1 MAASLIVVLTY
12 ILFPDLRRQRYIEI
26 MMYVSLNVFWGCLG
40 ASLGPVP
47 NYSPACW
54 FQGVT
59 TNANFVIAACWIT
72 ALTFQ
77 LWWAAVYGR
86 VVNSMFWTHVFIWT
100 VPLIFSLL
108 PLTTNTYG
116 NPDGYKANKT
126 TSWCFIVT
134 STDDADDFPINRYS
148 TTQTQINI
156 EVMWDFLGFY
166 GWVFGT
172 ILVNAYFGASILY
185 KLRDSDKSKAQ
196 QIKNSV
202 MRLMLYPLIQG
213 ACWTYTM
220 VDDIRLALNP
230 SAIKSASGEAA
241 ANTIPLLSGIF
252 FSLAFFYINPNARR
266 KWQKLFER
274 TWNRLT
280 GVKVEAQEALRRV
293 SVLFAAATRSS
304 VVPLYYDNPM
314 LNPSELVNTLRPDAE
329 AALTLETGRDSYRAM
344 ETETIEMTDSPLQTV
359 LARLSH
365 SHVVTDVIPPTPSA
379 LAQQIAAEA
388 AAAMAEAAV
397 AKGDDAKEE
406 EEYEDGLAPLSF
418 EAVARLSRK
427 LEGGLAA
434 AMAAEAAAAVE
445 ALGTAAAVKQAVGA
459 AEAAEAAEAAATMNS
474 EGNAT
479 IDNSGAPSAP
489 SVH

>member
-1 MAASLIVVLTY
+1 
-12 ILFPDLRRQRYIEI
+12 
-26 MMYVSLNVFWGCLG
+26 
-40 ASLGPVP
+40 
-47 NYSPACW
+47 
-54 FQGVT
+54 
-59 TNANFVIAACWIT
+59 
-72 ALTFQ
+72 
-77 LWWAAVYGR
+77 
-86 VVNSMFWTHVFIWT
+86 
-100 VPLIFSLL
+100 
-108 PLTTNTYG
+108 
-116 NPDGYKANKT
+116 
-126 TSWCFIVT
+126 
-134 STDDADDFPINRYS
+134 
-148 TTQTQINI
+148 
-156 EVMWDFLGFY
+156 MWDFCAFY

-172 ILVNAYFGASILY
+172 ILVNACFGASILY

-220 VDDIRLALNP
+220 FDDIRLALNP

-293 SVLFAAATRSS
+293 SVLFAAA
-304 VVPLYYDNPM
+304 VPYYDNPM

-359 LARLSH
+359 VARLSH
-365 SHVVTDVIPPTPSA
+365 SHAVTDVIPPTPSA
-379 LAQQIAAEA
+379 LAQQTATEA
-388 AAAMAEAAV
+388 AAAMAEAAA
-397 AKGDDAKEE
+397 AKGDGAKEE
-406 EEYEDGLAPLSF
+406 EEDEDGLAPLSF

-434 AMAAEAAAAVE
+434 AMAAEAAAVE
-445 ALGTAAAVKQAVGA
+445 ALGTAAAVKQAVVA

-474 EGNAT
+474 EGNAQT
-479 IDNSGAPSAP
+479 DNSGTSVP
-489 SVH
+489 SVLLN